1 MLTKYGTNNI
11 VIMLG
16 IGIIFIIGGLFIN
29 RLWVSL
35 ILEILGIL
43 LIAFTLWFFRDPE
56 RKIPE
61 SAKNDN
67 SIVLSPADGK
77 IVEIVDEK
85 ENIFIKDKCIRIS
98 IFLSPLDVHVN
109 RSPVTGKIEYFRYHP
124 GEYLVAWHPK
134 SSEKN
139 EQTHIGVVNEYGKIF
154 FKQIVGV
161 LARRLVWD
169 IKEGDSLKAGQRFGM
184 MKFGSRMDISI
195 SPNSEINIKVAD
207 KVTAGITQI
216 AKLKK

>member
-1 MLTKYGTNNI
+1 MLTKYGTSNI
-11 VIMLG
+11 IIMIGFGIILIA
-16 IGIIFIIGGLFIN
+16 IGIIIN
-29 RLWVSL
+29 RLWLSL

-56 RKIPE
+56 RKIPN
-61 SAKNDN
+61 SALNDN
-67 SIVLSPADGK
+67 SIVISPADGK
-77 IVEIVDEK
+77 VVGIAEEM
-85 ENIFIKDKCIRIS
+85 ENIYIKDKCKRIS

-109 RSPVTGKIEYFRYHP
+109 RSPVTGKVEYFRYLP

-139 EQTHIGVVNEYGKIF
+139 EQTHIGVINDFGKIF

-169 IKEGDSLKAGQRFGM
+169 INEGDSLTVGQRFGM
-184 MKFGSRMDISI
+184 MKFGSRMDISVDT
-195 SPNSEINIKVAD
+195 NSEIKVKVGD
-207 KVTAGITQI
+207 KVKAGVTEI
-216 AKLKK
+216 ARLRK

>member
-1 MLTKYGTNNI
+1 MIAFGIILI
-11 VIMLG
+11 A
-16 IGIIFIIGGLFIN
+16 IGIIIN
-29 RLWVSL
+29 RLWLSL

-56 RKIPE
+56 RKIPN
-61 SAKNDN
+61 SALNDN
-67 SIVLSPADGK
+67 SIVISPADGK
-77 IVEIVDEK
+77 VVGIAEEM
-85 ENIFIKDKCIRIS
+85 ENIYIKDKCKRIS

-109 RSPVTGKIEYFRYHP
+109 RSPVTGKVEYFRYLP

-139 EQTHIGVVNEYGKIF
+139 EQTHIGVINDFGKIF

-169 IKEGDSLKAGQRFGM
+169 INEGDSLTVGQRFGM
-184 MKFGSRMDISI
+184 MKFGSRMDISVDT
-195 SPNSEINIKVAD
+195 NSEIKVKVGD
-207 KVTAGITQI
+207 KVKAGVTEI
-216 AKLKK
+216 ARLRK